1 MKKHFFIA
9 LFFTLLALGFRL
21 FLVLRY
27 PNDWPGDARTYI
39 LLAKNVIERNIF
51 SSDAEEPY
59 KATYFRVPGY
69 PVFLIGCYR
78 LFGQDNN
85 KAVRI
90 IQAIFDTASC
100 WLVALLTLAWSPASW
115 QIEKR
120 RRAMLIA
127 LALAAINPFNAIYVS
142 VLLTEVLT
150 TFAILFSV
158 LLATYALKRANSSRT
173 IFYWLAAGIFGG
185 LATMLRP
192 DAALFTGG
200 IGVTLALIGLTRV
213 WKNRKQVPTIPIT
226 EKAEADEKMSLTSP
240 RKIIKQTILSGL
252 LLSVGFA
259 LALVPWTIRNYRI
272 FHVFM
277 PIAPSNA
284 TMPGEFAAMGYS
296 DWLKTWVDSWYYTE
310 TVDWV
315 LDTKPITIDQMPP
328 YAFDS
333 EEEKN
338 RVAELLNRYNHPQPE
353 ENKPQANATSPDTD
367 DDSIGDDDDSDK
379 DDSGDD
385 DDTTDNNEPPPA
397 VEMTPEIDAGFE
409 QIARERIARHP
420 FRYYVTTRLKRAYAM
435 WFSSHSGYYP
445 FSGDYAFG
453 IDRSKNQ
460 HIWIP
465 LFIAVVWLFTII
477 GLAGVIIMW
486 RHEDTWRWVLLLFLL
501 TIPRF
506 AYLTTLQNPEPR
518 YVVEYFPL
526 LLATA
531 GVALAAIRWRRAVT
545 NEKPTQPEPDL
556 PAS

>member
-21 FLVLRY
+21 LLVLRY
-27 PNDWPGDARTYI
+27 PNDWPGDARTYM
-39 LLAKNVIERNIF
+39 LLAKNVMERNIF

-59 KATYFRVPGY
+59 KATYFRVPAY

-100 WLVALLTLAWSPASW
+100 WLVALLALAWSPVSW

-150 TFAILFSV
+150 TFAILLSV
-158 LLATYALKRANSSRT
+158 LLATYALKRDNDSRT
-173 IFYWLAAGIFGG
+173 IFYWLVTGIFGG

-200 IGVTLALIGLTRV
+200 IGVTLALIGLTRA
-213 WKNRKQVPTIPIT
+213 WKNRKKAVKRSLPEQV
-226 EKAEADEKMSLTSP
+226 EADEKMSLASP
-240 RKIIKQTILSGL
+240 RRIIGQTILSGL
-252 LLSVGFA
+252 LLSAGFA
-259 LALVPWTIRNYRI
+259 LALAPWTIRNYRV

-277 PIAPSNA
+277 PIAPTNA
-284 TMPGEFAAMGYS
+284 TMPGEFAATGYS
-296 DWLKTWVDSWYYTE
+296 DWLKTWVDNWYYTE

-315 LDTKPITIDQMPP
+315 LDTKPITIDQMPA

-333 EEEKN
+333 EDEKN
-338 RVAELLNRYNHPQPE
+338 RVAELLNRYNNPKPE
-353 ENKPQANATSPDTD
+353 ENNPQATAQSPDA
-367 DDSIGDDDDSDK
+367 DDSTGDD

-385 DDTTDNNEPPPA
+385 DDDTADNNEPPPA

-486 RHEDTWRWVLLLFLL
+486 RHGDTWRWVLLLFLL

-526 LLATA
+526 LLAAA
-531 GVALAAIRWRRAVT
+531 GVALAAIHWRRAKMD
-545 NEKPTQPEPDL
+545 EKPTQPEADL

>member
-21 FLVLRY
+21 LLVLRY
-27 PNDWPGDARTYI
+27 PNDWPGDARTYM
-39 LLAKNVIERNIF
+39 LLAKNVMERNIF

-59 KATYFRVPGY
+59 KATYFRVPAY

-100 WLVALLTLAWSPASW
+100 WLVALLALAWSPVSW

-150 TFAILFSV
+150 TFAILLSV
-158 LLATYALKRANSSRT
+158 LLATYALKRDNDSRT
-173 IFYWLAAGIFGG
+173 IFYWLVTGIFGG

-200 IGVTLALIGLTRV
+200 IGVTLALIGLTRA
-213 WKNRKQVPTIPIT
+213 WKNRKKAVKRSLPEQV
-226 EKAEADEKMSLTSP
+226 EADEKMSLASP
-240 RKIIKQTILSGL
+240 RRIIGQTILSGL
-252 LLSVGFA
+252 LLSAGFA
-259 LALVPWTIRNYRI
+259 LALAPWTIRNYRV

-277 PIAPSNA
+277 PIAPTNA
-284 TMPGEFAAMGYS
+284 TMPGEFAATGYS
-296 DWLKTWVDSWYYTE
+296 DWLKTWVDNWYYTE

-315 LDTKPITIDQMPP
+315 LDTKPITIEQIPA

-333 EEEKN
+333 EDEKN
-338 RVAELLNRYNHPQPE
+338 RVAELLNRYNNPKPE
-353 ENKPQANATSPDTD
+353 ENNPQATAQSPDA
-367 DDSIGDDDDSDK
+367 DDSTGDD

-385 DDTTDNNEPPPA
+385 DDDTADNNEPPPA

-486 RHEDTWRWVLLLFLL
+486 RHGDTWRWVLLLFLL

-526 LLATA
+526 LLAAA
-531 GVALAAIRWRRAVT
+531 GVALAAIHWRRAKMD
-545 NEKPTQPEPDL
+545 EKPTQPEAYL
-556 PAS
+556 PVS